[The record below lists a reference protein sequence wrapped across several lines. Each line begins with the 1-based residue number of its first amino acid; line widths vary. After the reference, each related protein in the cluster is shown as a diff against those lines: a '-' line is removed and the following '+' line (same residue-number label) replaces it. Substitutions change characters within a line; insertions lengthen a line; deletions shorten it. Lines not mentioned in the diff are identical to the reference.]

1 MATAIQ
7 AIYRDMEYAKSLI
20 KNRNTAAGAD
30 NADDPAT
37 ADEESW
43 TFIEEDE
50 ETASE
55 LAKRMA
61 AWDGVRTRGDTERV
75 AGNDEGGSGRRRRV
89 SSISKA
95 SKSLLQKMS
104 NRELKAEKATD

>member
-20 KNRNTAAGAD
+20 KNRNTSADAD

-50 ETASE
+50 ESASE

-61 AWDGVRTRGDTERV
+61 AWDGVRARGDIERDP
-75 AGNDEGGSGRRRRV
+75 GNDETHAGRRRRV

-104 NRELKAEKATD
+104 NKELKKEKATT